1 MTSQG
6 DSSSDVRKR
15 FLTPF
20 CDEGDNVVCVFG
32 SGDAVEGDERYAAA
46 RAVGRVLAE
55 LGCVVANGGYGGT
68 MEASARGAVEAG
80 GTTVG
85 VTCSIW
91 SSRPNRYITRRID
104 TSSLDQRVAALI
116 EIGRRGYVCMPGA
129 TGTLV
134 ELATVWEMMF
144 KKLLPRRPLVC
155 VGEFW
160 RPLVDMMVSERP
172 PSGDF
177 VAIADGAGDL
187 GRFFGAAD

>member
-1 MTSQG
+1 MR
-6 DSSSDVRKR
+6 VRVMG
-15 FLTPF
+15 
-20 CDEGDNVVCVFG
+20 DEGDNVVCVFG
-32 SGDAVEGDERYAAA
+32 SGDPSQGDERYAEA

-80 GTTVG
+80 GQAIG

-91 SSRPNRYITRRID
+91 SSRPNRYITRQIS
-104 TSSLDQRVAALI
+104 TSSLADRVATLI
-116 EIGRRGYVCMPGA
+116 RIGRAGYVCLPGA

-155 VGEFW
+155 VGAFW
-160 RPLVDMMVSERP
+160 RPLVDVIAGERP
-172 PSGDF
+172 AGGEF
-177 VAIADGAGDL
+177 VAIARTGAELAG
-187 GRFFGAAD
+187 FFKPGPVER